1 MVHILPGE
9 VAREHQRSLLAV
21 AEAQR
26 AGARAHQHRRI
37 VRRAERAER
46 RLVNQWNQAVKLQ
59 ARVRELELA
68 H

>member
-9 VAREHQRSLLAV
+9 VARERQRSMIAA
-21 AEAQR
+21 AEAHR
-26 AGARAHQHRRI
+26 AGARARQHRRT

-46 RLVNQWNQAVKLQ
+46 RLVTQWNQAVKLQ
-59 ARVRELELA
+59 AEVKELELV

>member
-1 MVHILPGE
+1 MVHILPGD
-9 VAREHQRSLLAV
+9 VAREQQRSMLAV

-26 AGARAHQHRRI
+26 AGARARQHHRS

-46 RLVNQWNQAVKLQ
+46 RLVTQWDLAVRLK

-68 H
+68 R